1 RFFLPIASL
10 PNPSSSRPG
19 LIAQSAKL
27 TALHAPL
34 PPPLRP
40 SPASHL
46 RRPRRPWTHGRPH
59 PQPSHCRN
67 RRSSPRQALER
78 RPLHP
83 PPSRRTL
90 RHNCSIPPHR
100 PPPSRT
106 LAPPSPR

>member
-1 RFFLPIASL
+1 MYGPVGRSSCTNVGRSSCTCRRFFGL
-10 PNPSSSRPG
+10 SSRRD
-19 LIAQSAKL
+19 LLLSFLSAYRVPAKPLVISTGTHCSEL

-67 RRSSPRQALER
+67 RRSSPRQA
-78 RPLHP
+78 
-83 PPSRRTL
+83 
-90 RHNCSIPPHR
+90 
-100 PPPSRT
+100 
-106 LAPPSPR
+106 